1 MFVEDVEN
9 EGGGGG
15 GGGGIDEIPCFVGG
29 TVDGGGGMAEISYLG
44 GGIGGGGGGGGGGG
58 LDGATAV
65 STSENFDVISL
76 LAKGRAGGESGKEP
90 QVSPTIDEAT
100 DFQEGGGGGGGG

>member
-15 GGGGIDEIPCFVGG
+15 GGIDETPCFVGG
-29 TVDGGGGMAEISYLG
+29 TVDGGGMAETPYLG

-65 STSENFDVISL
+65 STSENFDVISP

-100 DFQEGGGGGGGG
+100 NFQEGGGGGGGG

>member
-9 EGGGGG
+9 EGGG

-44 GGIGGGGGGGGGGG
+44 GGIGGGGGGGGGG
-58 LDGATAV
+58 LDGDTAV
-65 STSENFDVISL
+65 STSENFDAISL
-76 LAKGRAGGESGKEP
+76 LAKKRAGGESGKEP

-100 DFQEGGGGGGGG
+100 DFQEGGGG

>member
-15 GGGGIDEIPCFVGG
+15 GGGGIDETPCFVGG
-29 TVDGGGGMAEISYLG
+29 TVDGGGMAETPYLG
-44 GGIGGGGGGGGGGG
+44 GGIGGGGGGGGGG

-65 STSENFDVISL
+65 STSENFDVISP

-100 DFQEGGGGGGGG
+100 NFQEGGGGGGGG